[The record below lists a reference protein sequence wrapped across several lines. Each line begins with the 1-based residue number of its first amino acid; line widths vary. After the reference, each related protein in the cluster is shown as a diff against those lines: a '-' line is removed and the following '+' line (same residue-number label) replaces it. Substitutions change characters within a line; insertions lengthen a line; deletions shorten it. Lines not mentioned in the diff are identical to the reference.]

1 MKPFLL
7 SSIVLLGMGSTLY
20 IPHLNETMVDS
31 NNESSAFME
40 FLADT
45 GSIVYESRG
54 DENMGKE
61 RMTRKIKMNGKV
73 SWVYWSEALG
83 QRNLGYV
90 YEDGYEYVY
99 FSGNSRSK
107 YKLVR
112 DRCGFTCVHPDGD
125 TQFYRQVKPTCR

>member
-1 MKPFLL
+1 MKSFLL
-7 SSIVLLGMGSTLY
+7 SSVVFIGIGSTLFR
-20 IPHLNETMVDS
+20 PSFNERAVDF
-31 NNESSAFME
+31 NNGSSDFKE

-45 GSIVYESRG
+45 GSIVYESHG

-90 YEDGYEYVY
+90 YEDGFEYVY
-99 FSGNSRSK
+99 FSGNSQSK

-125 TQFYRQVKPTCR
+125 TQFYRQIKPTCR

>member
-1 MKPFLL
+1 MKFFLL
-7 SSIVLLGMGSTLY
+7 ASAVLIGMGSTFYAPL
-20 IPHLNETMVDS
+20 IDESNEGIIY
-31 NNESSAFME
+31 ESSDSMKY
-40 FLADT
+40 LADT

-54 DENMGKE
+54 DDNMGKE

-90 YEDGYEYVY
+90 YENGYEYVY
-99 FSGNSRSK
+99 FSGNSKSK